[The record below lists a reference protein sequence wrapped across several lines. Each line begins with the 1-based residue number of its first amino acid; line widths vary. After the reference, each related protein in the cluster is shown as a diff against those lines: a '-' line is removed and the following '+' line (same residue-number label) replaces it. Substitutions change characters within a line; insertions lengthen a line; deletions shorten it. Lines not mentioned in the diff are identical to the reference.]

1 MLRWPW
7 AWSPEPMSSNRPP
20 GTTPPT
26 PTPTPGA
33 RGWPPLQQRDL
44 GSLARLILLGLL
56 VGLACWPLNLVDGWQ
71 TALLLRLPGYD
82 GGSWQLPSLLMALAP
97 LAVVPL
103 LLALQNGIL
112 ASGAGSG
119 IPQTIESL
127 EQPAAAAELLGL
139 RPTVARVGLWSAASL
154 ALLPLGREG
163 PVVQVGAAVAQ
174 TLQRWAPGLAGRI
187 NPGSLL
193 AMGAAAGLAGG
204 FNSPLM
210 GVLFMVE
217 ELTGSFRTSLIWP
230 GLVVCSAAALM
241 SSLVGLPLFPLGMLP
256 TLIPEWQQL
265 AWALPVGVGGG
276 LLGGVFARGLL
287 LAGGW
292 IQPRVARH
300 PWRWGLAI
308 GAALAA
314 MALLSGGWSGGDG
327 EALMRLLLEE
337 RGGLPIPGSPVSLI
351 GWLLLL
357 LSRIVAPILALAS
370 GIPGGLIDPA
380 FTLGA
385 VFGGGT
391 LQLLG
396 GDVQLGVALGMAAGL
411 AGATQLPLMTLV
423 FALRLA
429 GDQQWLFG
437 LLLSAVLA
445 SYAGR
450 RLQPK
455 PIYHALAELLS
466 KQRSSL
472 RGRPGG
478 KRG

>member
-1 MLRWPW
+1 M
-7 AWSPEPMSSNRPP
+7 PMSSSRPP
-20 GTTPPT
+20 GTPPPT

-33 RGWPPLQQRDL
+33 PGWPPLQRRDL

-71 TALLLRLPGYD
+71 NALLLHLPGYD
-82 GGSWQLPSLLMALAP
+82 GGPWQLPSLLMALAP

-103 LLALQNGIL
+103 MLALQNGIL

-127 EQPAAAAELLGL
+127 EQPSAAAELLGL

-230 GLVVCSAAALM
+230 GLVVCSAAALV
-241 SSLVGLPLFPLGMLP
+241 SSLVGMPLFLLGMLP

-265 AWALPVGVGGG
+265 LWALPVGVGGG
-276 LLGGVFARGLL
+276 LLGGAFARGLL

-292 IQPRVARH
+292 LQPRVARR

-411 AGATQLPLMTLV
+411 AGATQLPMMTVV

-466 KQRSSL
+466 DQRLSL

-478 KRG
+478 KKE